1 MHKAFLFGKFYPF
14 HKGHE
19 AMIRFAL
26 TQCDRLTVLV
36 CCSDRETIPDS
47 VRVSWITK
55 TFAGEENLEVRAF
68 NYKESDFPNTS
79 VSSEAVSAVWSEVF
93 LQLFPD
99 YEAVITSEPYGDF
112 VAQYMGIR
120 HIPFDMAKTIVPISA
135 SKIKQDIQKNWNYLP
150 DAVKPHFVKKIV
162 VLGTESTGKTTL
174 TAQLAAYFKG
184 TAVLEAARDIID
196 DSRKFE
202 FEDLYTVADEHARR
216 IDAAVAG
223 KNPVVFIDTDIYT
236 TMSYGIHFFNR
247 QPDFP
252 QAFFETGKAGLYL
265 YLNAD
270 VPHVQDGTRLE
281 ESDRN
286 ALDVSHR
293 RVLATH
299 HVDYVDITGSFEER
313 LAMAVAAVERYL
325 LTE

>member
-26 TQCDRLTVLV
+26 TQCDFLTVLV
-36 CCSDRETIPDS
+36 CCSDRETIPDL
-47 VRVSWITK
+47 VRVAWITK
-55 TFAGEENLEVRAF
+55 TFAETEKLEVRAF

-79 VSSEAVSAVWSEVF
+79 VSSEAVSAVWSDVF
-93 LQLFPD
+93 LHLFPD

-135 SKIKQDIQKNWNYLP
+135 SKIKQDIQSNWNYLP
-150 DAVKPHFVKKIV
+150 DAVKPYFAKKIV

-174 TAQLAAYFKG
+174 TAQLAAHFKG

-202 FEDLYTVADEHARR
+202 FEDLYTVAAEHTRR
-216 IDAAVAG
+216 IDEAVAG
-223 KNPVVFIDTDIYT
+223 ENPVVFIDTDIYT
-236 TMSYGIHFFNR
+236 TKSYGIHFFNR

-281 ESDRN
+281 EPDRN
-286 ALDVSHR
+286 ALDISHR
-293 RVLATH
+293 QVLATH
-299 HVDYVDITGSFEER
+299 HVHVVEITGSFEER
-313 LAMAVAAVERYL
+313 WALGVAAVEQYL
-325 LTE
+325 SL